1 MPGPVQPKGTP
12 PTPEPPKGPEGAQP
26 TGFKMEGEAN
36 ETFLGM
42 HVTHQQKKEI
52 YANLCKQ
59 ILSDIKEQQ
68 KRMLKA
74 SRNLRLSEQGR
85 PTED

>member
-1 MPGPVQPKGTP
+1 MPGPIQPKGPSIP
-12 PTPEPPKGPEGAQP
+12 PEQPQGPSGAQP
-26 TGFKMEGEAN
+26 KNFKEETS

-42 HVTHQQKKEI
+42 HVTHEQKKEI

-59 ILSDIKEQQ
+59 ILSDIKAQQ

-74 SRNLRLSEQGR
+74 SRNLRLSEEGK